1 MNEINRPDARDIASK
16 SVHGSAFNIGSSA
29 ITLIIGFTRSVL
41 LARLLMPEDF
51 GVLALAMF
59 FLNLIGRVHAFGFN
73 AALIHRPI
81 DRDEVVSTHFVL
93 RLGLGGALV
102 LIAIVAA
109 PFLQRAYP
117 HHLGLGQVLVAVA
130 ILEMIKSVN
139 ATPQVLL
146 SKELHFKRLAVL
158 DVLSSIVAFAVAVPM
173 ALGGAGVW
181 SLVGEQ
187 ASGVAVRVL
196 GLWGFRRPWNVSLKV
211 NRELVKWYFRFG
223 AFGFLSSNLNFV
235 LDRFDDFWAGT
246 ALGSTALGF
255 YSRAY
260 EFARYPRRVIA
271 NPVASVFFSAFA
283 KLQDDR
289 QRLSKAFFRVCS
301 LVVRAGFLFAG
312 VFALVTPE
320 FIHLFLGDKWLPM
333 AFTFQLML
341 LYTLFDPLLV
351 IASRLTTA
359 MGEPQALTKVKFVQM
374 LFFVPAVVVLAHF
387 FGIDGVAVAADL
399 MLLLGI
405 AIIFPRVKRYV
416 DFSLLR
422 MLRYPTL
429 ALALALAASVL
440 IQAQFAILS
449 PVLTLLS
456 KGMVMIG
463 VYGVVL
469 FFFEREETLE
479 TTRLVF
485 GLLRQQR
492 QSLFP

>member
-1 MNEINRPDARDIASK
+1 MSETNRPDARDIASK

-29 ITLIIGFTRSVL
+29 ITLIVGFTRSVL

-93 RLGLGGALV
+93 RLGLGVALV

-158 DVLSSIVAFAVAVPM
+158 DVLSSITAFAIAVPM
-173 ALGGAGVW
+173 AWGGAGVW

-187 ASGVAVRVL
+187 ASGVFVRIA
-196 GLWGFRRPWNVSLKV
+196 GLWMYKRPWDISLRV
-211 NRELVKWYFRFG
+211 DWGLVKWYFRFG
-223 AFGFLSSNLNFV
+223 AFNFLSSNLNFL
-235 LDRFDDFWAGT
+235 LDRFDDFWTGT
-246 ALGSTALGF
+246 ALGSTALGL

-271 NPVASVFFSAFA
+271 NPVASVFFSTFA

-289 QRLSKAFFRVCS
+289 ERLSKAFFRVCS

-312 VFALVTPE
+312 VFVLITPE
-320 FIHLFLGDKWLPM
+320 FIHIFLGDKWLPM

-351 IASRLTTA
+351 LASKLTTA
-359 MGEPQALTKVKFVQM
+359 MGEPQALTRVKFVQM
-374 LFFVPAVVVLAHF
+374 LFFVPTVVALAHF

-405 AIIFPRVKRYV
+405 VIILPRVKRYV

-422 MLRYPTL
+422 MLGYPAFGL
-429 ALALALAASVL
+429 ASALATTLFVQRQLHT
-440 IQAQFAILS
+440 QNAI
-449 PVLTLLS
+449 LTLLS
-456 KGMVMIG
+456 KAAAMTV

-469 FFFEREETLE
+469 LAFEREQLLSAV
-479 TTRLVF
+479 RLVSS
-485 GLLRQQR
+485 LLIRRSQA
-492 QSLFP
+492 LLP